1 MNRFFEGLKRFRTN
15 LRVRY
20 GVNNTSL
27 ILLIAAI
34 VCSTLAR
41 YTGFAPLTI
50 ITFALLALA
59 IATTRGI
66 KLKDVPAKLGALFGR
81 FGGKVKRNASAGK
94 SRRADTEH
102 KYYHCPQCSKML
114 RVPRGKGKIEIRC
127 TCGRTFVR
135 KT

>member
-1 MNRFFEGLKRFRTN
+1 MNRIIETFKRFRHT

-20 GVNNTSL
+20 GVTNTTL
-27 ILLIAAI
+27 VLLIAAI

-41 YTGFAPLTI
+41 YSGFVPLSI
-50 ITFALLALA
+50 VTFVLLALA
-59 IATTRGI
+59 IMTARGI
-66 KLKDVPAKLGALFGR
+66 KLKDIPAKLGGVFGK
-81 FGGKVKRNASAGK
+81 FGGKVKNNASAGK
-94 SRRADTEH
+94 ARRADTEH

-114 RVPRGKGKIEIRC
+114 RVPKGKGKIEIRC